1 MVLLSGILWGCIGVL
16 IKKLNAGG
24 LGAMQISMV
33 RMVFAA
39 LLFTGTLALVAPGKL
54 RVRVRDLWMFVGT
67 GIVSVVL
74 FNVCYFYT
82 MIKSQASIAVV
93 LLYTSPVFVMLLSAL
108 IFHERITR
116 AKLLALALSL
126 CGTALCAGL
135 IGGGYRVTP
144 LVLLTGLGSGL
155 FYALYS
161 IFGSVALR
169 HYDSLTVSAY
179 TFLFGAL
186 GTSLIGQPVETFTIL
201 AQDTM
206 LILWGAGIGL
216 VCTILPFF
224 FYTAGLK
231 QMEAGKAAIL
241 VAVEPVVGAAIGI
254 VFFRESCDTG
264 KILGMALILVAILL
278 LNLPARASKRKLTCG
293 NGGEMV

>member
-108 IFHERITR
+108 MPAVRKMPVCFNIRRRIQVFKRMRFPLYLAFQR
-116 AKLLALALSL
+116 AALD
-126 CGTALCAGL
+126 
-135 IGGGYRVTP
+135 
-144 LVLLTGLGSGL
+144 
-155 FYALYS
+155 
-161 IFGSVALR
+161 SV
-169 HYDSLTVSAY
+169 D
-179 TFLFGAL
+179 
-186 GTSLIGQPVETFTIL
+186 
-201 AQDTM
+201 
-206 LILWGAGIGL
+206 
-216 VCTILPFF
+216 
-224 FYTAGLK
+224 
-231 QMEAGKAAIL
+231 
-241 VAVEPVVGAAIGI
+241 
-254 VFFRESCDTG
+254 
-264 KILGMALILVAILL
+264 
-278 LNLPARASKRKLTCG
+278 
-293 NGGEMV
+293 